1 MARRKHT
8 FAARERAS
16 RDSTTPTRVLK
27 HSHRSAALQA
37 DDKARSPVIGGFAFL
52 QRTVGNAAIARA
64 LGERP
69 NMTFE
74 SDVFK
79 GDVTLEEVLNNK
91 NNSRLKVGD
100 KGGSVQKVQEALI
113 RDDISV
119 GESGA
124 DGKYGNKTSEA
135 VKQFKIKH
143 GLGSET
149 FGDVGPG
156 TMKELDELNKGGNG
170 PGPNPNPN
178 PNPEPELDP
187 QLEIKLDEIQE
198 QYIRQFQA
206 QDKALATLERDL
218 RIEEEA
224 PKPLLQEVGL
234 LLLKGAAKV
243 GLELLLGDIGPLSL
257 AKLAEASFLGA
268 EHKDENIKNDFKK
281 FAIEQPFE
289 AIKEVAEKGV
299 EKGLEGEHP
308 KDTTALEAFI
318 DAQRSS
324 LIASQAMF
332 FSKWIGFER
341 ELRKAKPK
349 DDDITVKDPEVLR
362 FAAAQEAFLAVRESA
377 KAAPDNQY
385 LTALRGWSRLQAQH
399 DLKKKGKNAQL
410 NDLSGTTDLSG
421 MSTIGT
427 TGVFGV
433 LDISIND
440 IDPKKPQEP
449 IKILEMRISGLSAKV
464 RKRLNEQH
472 FNRTIGELG
481 LPRRVRD
488 GLGLDAIDVMVG
500 RNEIGV
506 SQFIQAPPNTFGGN
520 DGLEWLKA
528 KGGGDRDKGVEVVMN
543 EIDQKRISE
552 VVNAPEKN
560 LEFIQGP
567 S

>member
-1 MARRKHT
+1 MRKHT

-16 RDSTTPTRVLK
+16 HGTTTPTRVLK

-37 DDKARSPVIGGFAFL
+37 DDKARRPVIGGFAFL

-100 KGGSVQKVQEALI
+100 KGGSVQTVQEALI

-156 TMKELDELNKGGNG
+156 TMKKLDELNKGGNG

-234 LLLKGAAKV
+234 ALLKGAAKV
-243 GLELLLGDIGPLSL
+243 GFELLLGGIGPLSL

-268 EHKDENIKNDFKK
+268 EHKDENIKIDFLK
-281 FAIEQPFE
+281 FAIEEPFKAIEHE
-289 AIKEVAEKGV
+289 AETGIDEALK
-299 EKGLEGEHP
+299 GEHP

-324 LIASQAMF
+324 LIASQAKF
-332 FSKWIGFER
+332 FSKWIGFEGKLR
-341 ELRKAKPK
+341 EAKPK

-410 NDLSGTTDLSG
+410 NDLSEATDLSG
-421 MSTIGT
+421 MSTIGI
-427 TGVFGV
+427 TGVLGV

-440 IDPKKPQEP
+440 IDPKKSQEP

-464 RKRLNEQH
+464 RKRLNQQH

-488 GLGLDAIDVMVG
+488 GLGLDAIDVMVS